1 MLCRGIFSSGRGRVT
16 HWAGDVRR
24 GRGFITLAR
33 ITPST
38 ATAVFVTICLL
49 LSRSRLFPSPRSV
62 GMRAVCAGAV
72 VALRGRLALIQIQ
85 PSMND
90 RNDRNFPIAG
100 LRASPLLRVAC
111 YARRLKF
118 FPATSFLLGC
128 LVLVLSILSL

>member
-1 MLCRGIFSSGRGRVT
+1 
-16 HWAGDVRR
+16 
-24 GRGFITLAR
+24 
-33 ITPST
+33 
-38 ATAVFVTICLL
+38 
-49 LSRSRLFPSPRSV
+49 
-62 GMRAVCAGAV
+62 MRAVCAGAV
-72 VALRGRLALIQIQ
+72 VALRGRLALIQ

-118 FPATSFLLGC
+118 FPATSLLLGC